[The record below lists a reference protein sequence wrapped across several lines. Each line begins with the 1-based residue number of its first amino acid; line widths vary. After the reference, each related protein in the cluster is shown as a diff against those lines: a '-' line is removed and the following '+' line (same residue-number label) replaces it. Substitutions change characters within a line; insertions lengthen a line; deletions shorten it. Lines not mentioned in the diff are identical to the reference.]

1 MVKDLCGVYD
11 DDKRYKKKKKNKGVE
26 HEVDKFFKDV
36 GKEFK
41 KLF

>member
-1 MVKDLCGVYD
+1 MKDLCGVYD
-11 DDKRYKKKKKNKGVE
+11 DDKRYKRKKKNKGLE

-36 GKEFK
+36 GKGLK